1 MTPAPA
7 PVSASQRPRILVVDD
22 DYLVAAATSGSL
34 RDGGFEVIE
43 TAASAEEAV
52 ALASKTHPLLILMD
66 IRLAGDRDGI
76 DAALEIFRSLGI
88 RCIFATA
95 YADPVTRA
103 RAEPAAPLGWLP
115 KPYAMEAA
123 VAVAREAVAQ
133 LTESG

>member
-1 MTPAPA
+1 MSPTAA
-7 PVSASQRPRILVVDD
+7 LASASPRPRILVVDD

-52 ALASKTHPLLILMD
+52 TLARQMHPLLILMD

-95 YADPVTRA
+95 HADPVTRA
-103 RAEPAAPLGWLP
+103 RAEPASPLGWLP
-115 KPYAMEAA
+115 KPYDMEAA
-123 VAVAREAVAQ
+123 VAAARDAVAR
-133 LTESG
+133 LTNPN